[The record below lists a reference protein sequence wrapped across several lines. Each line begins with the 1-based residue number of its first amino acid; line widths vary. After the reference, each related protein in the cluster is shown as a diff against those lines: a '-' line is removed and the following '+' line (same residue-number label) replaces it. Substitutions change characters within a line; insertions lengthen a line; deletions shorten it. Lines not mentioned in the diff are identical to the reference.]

1 MQLPSPTAREGKGLG
16 ILGASLAVPVGCG
29 CTLGC
34 GILGGNGAG
43 DPGAAPQLLAIPK
56 GSPGRLSLCF
66 PILLD
71 PGTPLGTVWDSL
83 LGAAPGLGHSLR
95 WEFPTPIKDP
105 RKPHPWEIPSREGGI
120 HNNVNGESEM
130 RN

>member
-1 MQLPSPTAREGKGLG
+1 MQLPSLTAREGKGLG

-83 LGAAPGLGHSLR
+83 LGAAPGFGTFPALG
-95 WEFPTPIKDP
+95 
-105 RKPHPWEIPSREGGI
+105 IPNSNQGSQKASPMGISRAER
-120 HNNVNGESEM
+120 GEYTTMSM
-130 RN
+130 GNLK